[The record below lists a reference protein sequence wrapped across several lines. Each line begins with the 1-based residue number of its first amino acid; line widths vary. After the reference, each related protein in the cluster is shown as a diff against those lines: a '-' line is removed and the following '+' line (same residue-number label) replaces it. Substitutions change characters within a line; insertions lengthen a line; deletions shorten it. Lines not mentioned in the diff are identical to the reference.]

1 MFANV
6 KRNWFVFLELTLD
19 KTMFDKFACCNR
31 QTDGERESYIFYLR
45 ELLLL
50 NIYILERE
58 REFYFHTKSASGS
71 ACSYTFLWWYRRK
84 QLSLPVCHWNKHINF
99 VKHIHVGL
107 YLSNLSKMNEF
118 SDQFSSPFVFLEF
131 SLKMQM

>member
-1 MFANV
+1 
-6 KRNWFVFLELTLD
+6 
-19 KTMFDKFACCNR
+19 MFDKFACCNR

-58 REFYFHTKSASGS
+58 RDNSISI
-71 ACSYTFLWWYRRK
+71 RK
-84 QLSLPVCHWNKHINF
+84 ARAGQLAVTLFCDGIVENNCLCPFVTGNPPINF